1 MEPRTAIHM
10 ILSLIP
16 GGMLLVGPDCS
27 SWSVVSRGSSWRTVM
42 NWHGNMTQQ
51 FVVRANLMIARLLVC
66 NIETSS
72 SGLKHL
78 LGGAWPLQADFDLS
92 ISAMCGMPLRVRATI
107 GFREGI
113 CETYQIWEVLQSCSF
128 CSLATPYCFFSESVR
143 ILANRYIYICVFD
156 SCVLGVQAEIPH
168 AALWSSI
175 SKTDYLLG
183 QWRAHSG
190 RSWLELKLSDVC
202 RILWDIQ
209 TDIPVHPSFYKDIGR
224 LTKKKRER
232 LTTVKTTRSLIC
244 IWTCISSGKNIG
256 ISKVACAKQY
266 MHTWNFQLEKVNT
279 SGRYVSKSGKTRF
292 NGTADLR
299 ATQHVA

>member
-1 MEPRTAIHM
+1 MDFCKLGGFARLDMALWFAASSYICTSIIHNHMEPRTAIHM

-42 NWHGNMTQQ
+42 NWHGNMTRQ

-113 CETYQIWEVLQSCSF
+113 CETYQI
-128 CSLATPYCFFSESVR
+128 
-143 ILANRYIYICVFD
+143 
-156 SCVLGVQAEIPH
+156 
-168 AALWSSI
+168 
-175 SKTDYLLG
+175 
-183 QWRAHSG
+183 
-190 RSWLELKLSDVC
+190 
-202 RILWDIQ
+202 
-209 TDIPVHPSFYKDIGR
+209 
-224 LTKKKRER
+224 
-232 LTTVKTTRSLIC
+232 
-244 IWTCISSGKNIG
+244 
-256 ISKVACAKQY
+256 
-266 MHTWNFQLEKVNT
+266 
-279 SGRYVSKSGKTRF
+279 
-292 NGTADLR
+292 
-299 ATQHVA
+299 